1 MIFDSLTIENFGAYA
16 GAQQMTLSPLPGKPV
31 VLVGGMN
38 GGGKTTLLDAVQL
51 VLYGSRA
58 RASTRGRESYHDFL
72 RSCINRNVKPEV
84 GAKITLNFSRFSS
97 GKTIACEV
105 QRAWRETSRGIVETL
120 MVTEGDDYDAT
131 LTEHWDEFIEGYLP
145 SRIAHLFF
153 FDGEQIKELAEREN
167 AAGILGT
174 AIHSL
179 LGLDVVDRLQ
189 ADLKVLE
196 RRKRAEVLDGKAA
209 EDFSR
214 AQLELKSIEALQAE
228 VCATRASLENVV
240 GRLAKDANTARERF
254 RSAGGEAYQ
263 RRADVE
269 KELVGL
275 RTQEAAVSEKLR
287 ELLASHLPLAMVTA
301 ELEVAEASARVEAES
316 HVASE
321 VLAVIK
327 ARDAALLKELKRK
340 KADDEAVDVVAS
352 FLRGDRRSRE
362 QQVGS
367 VSRVYPTETV
377 PSLAHAREI
386 ILPAAIAEARAA
398 VLEHQSLNT
407 RIGGLERALEAV
419 PDADALADI
428 QKQLDLAEGELKQRR
443 AELEA
448 LVLKQE
454 AFSVQRAEAE
464 RRLERSADAAV
475 DQEQHQ
481 DSRDR
486 VLTHSTRVRKT
497 LEVFRNRVVQRH
509 VARLEA
515 LILDSLQQ
523 LLRKRAL
530 ADRIAINPETYTV
543 TLLNAAGQTIPFE
556 RLSAGERQLLA
567 TALLWGLARASG
579 RPVPTIIDTPLGR
592 LDSSHRK
599 HLVRGYFPRASHQ
612 VILLST
618 DEEIIGTRL
627 TELHPSVAR
636 VYRLAHDDQVGET
649 SIEEGYFEEQHAA
662 T

>member
-1 MIFDSLTIENFGAYA
+1 
-16 GAQQMTLSPLPGKPV
+16 
-31 VLVGGMN
+31 
-38 GGGKTTLLDAVQL
+38 
-51 VLYGSRA
+51 
-58 RASTRGRESYHDFL
+58 
-72 RSCINRNVKPEV
+72 
-84 GAKITLNFSRFSS
+84 
-97 GKTIACEV
+97 
-105 QRAWRETSRGIVETL
+105 
-120 MVTEGDDYDAT
+120 MVTEADEYDAT

-167 AAGILGT
+167 AAEILGT

-209 EDFSR
+209 EDYSR
-214 AQLELKSIEALQAE
+214 AQLDLKNVETLQAE
-228 VCATRASLENVV
+228 VCVARASLENVV
-240 GRLAKDANTARERF
+240 GRLAKDANSVRERF

-263 RRADVE
+263 RRAEVE
-269 KELVGL
+269 KDLESL
-275 RTQEAAVSEKLR
+275 RAQEATVAEKLR
-287 ELLASHLPLAMVTA
+287 ELLAGHLPLAMVTA
-301 ELEVAEASARVEAES
+301 ELEAAETSARAEAES
-316 HVASE
+316 HVAAE
-321 VLAVIK
+321 VLAVIEE
-327 ARDAALLKELKRK
+327 RDAALLKELKRK
-340 KADDEAVDVVAS
+340 KAGDEAVDVVVS
-352 FLRGDRRSRE
+352 YLESDRRSRE
-362 QQVGS
+362 AKVGS
-367 VSRVYPTETV
+367 GRRHYPAETV
-377 PSLAHAREI
+377 PALVHTRES
-386 ILPAAIAEARAA
+386 ILPAAVAEARAT

-407 RIGGLERALEAV
+407 RIGGFERALEAV
-419 PDADALADI
+419 PDADSLADL
-428 QKQLDLAEGELKQRR
+428 QKQLESAEGDLKQKR
-443 AELEA
+443 AELEV

-454 AFSVQRAEAE
+454 ALSTQRAEAE
-464 RRLERSADAAV
+464 RRLERSADAAI

-486 VLTHSTRVRKT
+486 VLAHSTRVRRT
-497 LEVFRNRVVQRH
+497 LEAFRNRVVKRH
-509 VARLEA
+509 VARLES

-530 ADRIAINPETYTV
+530 ADRISIDPETYAV
-543 TLLNAAGQTIPFE
+543 TLLNVTGQTIPFE

-567 TALLWGLARASG
+567 TSLLWGLARASG

-627 TELHPSVAR
+627 TEINPSVAR
-636 VYRLAHDDQVGET
+636 VYRLVHDDQAGET
-649 SIEEGYFEEQHAA
+649 SIEEGYFEHQHSA

>member
-1 MIFDSLTIENFGAYA
+1 MIFDSLTLENFGAYA
-16 GAQQMTLSPLPGKPV
+16 GSQQMNLSPSPGKPV

-58 RASTRGRESYHDFL
+58 RTSTRGRESYHEFL
-72 RSCINRNVKPEV
+72 RSCINRNVKPEA
-84 GAKITLNFSRFSS
+84 GAKITLKFSRFSS
-97 GKTIACEV
+97 GQVVACEV
-105 QRAWRETSRGIVETL
+105 QRAWRETARGIVETL
-120 MVTEGDDYDAT
+120 VVTEADEYDAT

-209 EDFSR
+209 EDYSR
-214 AQLELKSIEALQAE
+214 AQLDLRNVESLQAE
-228 VCATRASLENVV
+228 ACVARASLENVV
-240 GRLAKDANTARERF
+240 GRLAKDANSARERF

-263 RRADVE
+263 RRAEVE
-269 KELVGL
+269 KDLEGL
-275 RTQEAAVSEKLR
+275 RAQEATVAEKLR
-287 ELLASHLPLAMVTA
+287 ELLAGHLPLAMVTA
-301 ELEVAEASARVEAES
+301 ELEAAETSARAEAES
-316 HVASE
+316 AVATE
-321 VLAVIK
+321 VLAVIET
-327 ARDAALLKELKRK
+327 RDAALLKELKRK
-340 KADDEAVDVVAS
+340 KAGDQAVDVVVS
-352 FLRGDRRSRE
+352 FLESDRRGRKAKL
-362 QQVGS
+362 GS
-367 VSRVYPTETV
+367 GRRDYPAETV
-377 PSLAHAREI
+377 PTLVHTRES
-386 ILPAAIAEARAA
+386 ILPAAVAEARAA

-407 RIGGLERALEAV
+407 RIGGFERALEAV
-419 PDADALADI
+419 PDADSLADL
-428 QKQLDLAEGELKQRR
+428 QKQLESAEGDLKQRR
-443 AELEA
+443 AELEV

-454 AFSVQRAEAE
+454 ALSTQRAEAE
-464 RRLERSADAAV
+464 RRLERSADAAI

-486 VLTHSTRVRKT
+486 ILSHSTRVRRT
-497 LEVFRNRVVQRH
+497 LEAFRNRVVKRH

-515 LILDSLQQ
+515 LILDSLQH
-523 LLRKRAL
+523 LLRKKAL
-530 ADRIAINPETYTV
+530 ADRIVIDPETYSV
-543 TLLNAAGQTIPFE
+543 TLLNAAGQAIPFD

-627 TELHPSVAR
+627 TELSPAVAR
-636 VYRLAHDDQVGET
+636 IYRLAHDDKEGTT
-649 SIEEGYFEEQHAA
+649 SIEEGYFERQHAV

>member
-1 MIFDSLTIENFGAYA
+1 MIFDSLTLENFGAYA
-16 GAQQMTLSPLPGKPV
+16 GAQQMNLSPSPGKPV

-58 RASTRGRESYHDFL
+58 RTSTRGRESYHEFL

-84 GAKITLNFSRFSS
+84 GAKITLKFSRFRS
-97 GKTIACEV
+97 GQVIACEV
-105 QRAWRETSRGIVETL
+105 QRAWRETARGVVETL
-120 MVTEGDDYDAT
+120 MVNEADEYDAT

-209 EDFSR
+209 EDYSR
-214 AQLELKSIEALQAE
+214 AQLDLKNVESLQAE
-228 VCATRASLENVV
+228 ACVARASLENVV
-240 GRLAKDANTARERF
+240 GRLVKNATSARERF
-254 RSAGGEAYQ
+254 RAAGGEAYQ
-263 RRADVE
+263 RRAEVE
-269 KELVGL
+269 KDLEGL
-275 RTQEAAVSEKLR
+275 RSQEAAVAEKLR
-287 ELLASHLPLAMVTA
+287 ELLAGHLPLAMVTE
-301 ELEVAEASARVEAES
+301 ELGRAEASARAEAES
-316 HVASE
+316 HVAKE

-340 KADDEAVDVVAS
+340 KAGDQAIDFVAS
-352 FLRGDRRSRE
+352 FLESDRRGRE
-362 QQVGS
+362 AQTGNAK
-367 VSRVYPTETV
+367 RDYPAETV
-377 PSLAHAREI
+377 PALIHTRES
-386 ILPAAIAEARAA
+386 ILPASVAEAKAA
-398 VLEHQSLNT
+398 VFEHQSLNS
-407 RIGGLERALEAV
+407 RIGGFERALEAA
-419 PDADALADI
+419 PDADSLADF
-428 QKQLDLAEGELKQRR
+428 QKQLESAEGELKQRR
-443 AELEA
+443 AELEV

-454 AFSVQRAEAE
+454 ALSTQRAEAE
-464 RRLERSADAAV
+464 RRLERSADVAI

-486 VLTHSTRVRKT
+486 VLAHSTRVRRT
-497 LEVFRNRVVQRH
+497 LEAFRNRVVQRH

-523 LLRKRAL
+523 LLRKRSL
-530 ADRIAINPETYTV
+530 ADRISIDPETYAV

-567 TALLWGLARASG
+567 TSLLWGLARASG

-627 TELHPSVAR
+627 TEIKPSVAR
-636 VYRLAHDDQVGET
+636 VYRLVHDDRAGET
-649 SIEEGYFEEQHAA
+649 SIEEGYFEHQHAA

>member
-1 MIFDSLTIENFGAYA
+1 MIFNSLTLENFGAYS

-58 RASTRGRESYHDFL
+58 RTSTRGRESYHDFL
-72 RSCINRNVKPEV
+72 RSCINRNALPEI
-84 GAKITLNFSRFSS
+84 GAKITLTFSRFS
-97 GKTIACEV
+97 GGQAIACEV
-105 QRAWRETSRGIVETL
+105 QRAWRETSRGMVETL

-179 LGLDVVDRLQ
+179 LGLDAVDRLKG
-189 ADLKVLE
+189 DLKVLE
-196 RRKRAEVLDGKAA
+196 RRKRAETLDGKAA
-209 EDFSR
+209 EEFSR
-214 AQLELKSIEALQAE
+214 AQLDLKNVESLQAE
-228 VCATRASLENVV
+228 VCAARASLENVV
-240 GRLAKDANTARERF
+240 GRLAKEANSARERF
-254 RSAGGEAYQ
+254 RNAGGDAYQ
-263 RRADVE
+263 RRAEVE
-269 KELVGL
+269 KELERL
-275 RTQEAAVSEKLR
+275 RTQEVAVSENLR
-287 ELLASHLPLAMVTA
+287 ELLAGHLPLALVTA
-301 ELEVAEASARVEAES
+301 ELDAAEASARVEAES
-316 HVASE
+316 HIASE
-321 VLAVIK
+321 VLAVIE
-327 ARDAALLKELKRK
+327 ARDAALLKEMKRK
-340 KADDEAVDVVAS
+340 KADDQTIAAVAS
-352 FLRGDRRSRE
+352 FLESDRRWRE
-362 QQVGS
+362 TQTGNGRS
-367 VSRVYPTETV
+367 HYPTDTV
-377 PSLAHAREI
+377 PVLTHTRES
-386 ILPAAIAEARAA
+386 ILPAAIAAARAA
-398 VLEHQSLNT
+398 VAENQSLNT
-407 RIGGLERALEAV
+407 RIGGFERALEAV
-419 PDADALADI
+419 PDADAVVEL
-428 QKQLDLAEGELKQRR
+428 QKQLDSAEGEVKQRR

-454 AFSVQRAEAE
+454 ALSAQRLEAE

-475 DQEQHQ
+475 DQEQHK

-486 VLTHSTRVRKT
+486 VLAHSMRVRST
-497 LEVFRNRVVQRH
+497 LEVFRNRVVKRH

-523 LLRKRAL
+523 LLRKKAL
-530 ADRIAINPETYTV
+530 ADRIVIDPETYAV

-567 TALLWGLARASG
+567 TSLLWGLARASG

-636 VYRLAHDDQVGET
+636 VYRLAHDDQAGET
-649 SIEEGYFEEQHAA
+649 SIEEGYFEHQYAA

>member
-1 MIFDSLTIENFGAYA
+1 MIFDSLTLENFGAYA
-16 GAQQMTLSPLPGKPV
+16 GAQEMVLKPLPGKPV

-58 RASTRGRESYHDFL
+58 RTSTRGRESYHDFL
-72 RSCINRNVKPEV
+72 RSCINRNAKPES
-84 GAKITLNFSRFSS
+84 GAKIALNFSRFS
-97 GKTIACEV
+97 GGQVIACEV
-105 QRAWRETSRGIVETL
+105 QRSWRETSRGIVETL
-120 MVTEGDDYDAT
+120 MVTEGNDYDAT

-214 AQLELKSIEALQAE
+214 AQLDLKNVETLQAE
-228 VCATRASLENVV
+228 ACVARASLENVV
-240 GRLAKDANTARERF
+240 GRLAKDAAVAREKF
-254 RSAGGEAYQ
+254 RAAGGEAYE
-263 RRADVE
+263 RRAVVE
-269 KELVGL
+269 KELDSF
-275 RTQEAAVSEKLR
+275 RKQEAAISDKLR
-287 ELLASHLPLAMVTA
+287 ELLAGHLPLSLMTKQ
-301 ELEVAEASARVEAES
+301 LEAAEASARAES
-316 HVASE
+316 ESHLVVE
-321 VLAVIK
+321 VLAVIE

-340 KADDEAVDVVAS
+340 KADRPTVDVVAG
-352 FLRGDRRSRE
+352 FLEDDRQRRAQKARSVRRDYPAEVIPALVHTRE
-362 QQVGS
+362 S
-367 VSRVYPTETV
+367 
-377 PSLAHAREI
+377 
-386 ILPAAIAEARAA
+386 ILPAVVADTRTALA
-398 VLEHQSLNT
+398 EHQALSVQ
-407 RIGGLERALEAV
+407 ISGLERALEAV
-419 PDADALADI
+419 PDADAVAEL
-428 QKQLDLAEGELKQRR
+428 QKQLEHADSQLKLKR
-443 AELEA
+443 AELDAVVLRQEA
-448 LVLKQE
+448 L
-454 AFSVQRAEAE
+454 ATQRAEAE
-464 RRLERSADAAV
+464 RRLERVADAAV

-486 VLTHSTRVRKT
+486 VLAHSARVRRT
-497 LEVFRNRVVQRH
+497 LEGFRSRVVRRH

-515 LILDSLQQ
+515 LILDSLRQ
-523 LLRKRAL
+523 LLRKQAL
-530 ADRIAINPETYTV
+530 ADRIVIDPETYGV

-618 DEEIIGTRL
+618 DEEIVGTRL
-627 TELHPSVAR
+627 NEIRPSVAR
-636 VYRLAHDDQVGET
+636 EYRLAHNDQAGET
-649 SIEEGYFEEQHAA
+649 SIEEGYFEHQHAA

>member
-1 MIFDSLTIENFGAYA
+1 MIFDSLIIENFGAYA

-84 GAKITLNFSRFSS
+84 GAKITLKFSRFSS

-214 AQLELKSIEALQAE
+214 AQLDLKNVESLQAE
-228 VCATRASLENVV
+228 VCAARASLENVV

-287 ELLASHLPLAMVTA
+287 ELLAGHLPLAMVTA
-301 ELEVAEASARVEAES
+301 ELEAAEASARVEAES

-321 VLAVIK
+321 VLAVIE

-340 KADDEAVDVVAS
+340 KAAEEAVDVVAS
-352 FLRGDRRSRE
+352 FLKGDRRSRE
-362 QQVGS
+362 QQAGS
-367 VSRVYPTETV
+367 GRRSYPAETV
-377 PSLAHAREI
+377 PSIVHTRET
-386 ILPAAIAEARAA
+386 ILPAASAEARAA
-398 VLEHQSLNT
+398 ILEHQSLNT
-407 RIGGLERALEAV
+407 RIGGVERALEAV
-419 PDADALADI
+419 PDGDALADL
-428 QKQLDLAEGELKQRR
+428 QKQLVLAEGQLKQKR

-448 LVLKQE
+448 AVLKQE
-454 AFSVQRAEAE
+454 AFSLQRAEAE

-486 VLTHSTRVRKT
+486 VLAHSTRVRNT

-627 TELHPSVAR
+627 AELHPSVAR

>member
-1 MIFDSLTIENFGAYA
+1 MIFDSLTLENFGAYA
-16 GAQQMTLSPLPGKPV
+16 GAQQMTLKPSTGKPV

-58 RASTRGRESYHDFL
+58 RTSTRGRESYHDFL
-72 RSCINRNVKPEV
+72 RSCINRNARPED
-84 GAKITLNFSRFSS
+84 GAKITLKFSRFSS
-97 GKTIACEV
+97 GQTIACEV
-105 QRAWRETSRGIVETL
+105 QRAWRETARGMIETL
-120 MVTEGDDYDAT
+120 MVTEGDDYNAT

-189 ADLKVLE
+189 SDLKVLE

-209 EDFSR
+209 EEFSR
-214 AQLELKSIEALQAE
+214 AQLDLKNVEALQAE
-228 VCATRASLENVV
+228 ACAARASLENVV

-254 RSAGGEAYQ
+254 RNAGGEAYQ

-269 KELVGL
+269 KDLEGL
-275 RTQEAAVSEKLR
+275 RTQEGAVSERLR
-287 ELLASHLPLAMVTA
+287 ELLAGHSPLAMVAA
-301 ELEVAEASARVEAES
+301 ELEAAEALARTEAES
-316 HVASE
+316 HISSE
-321 VLAVIK
+321 VLAVVE

-340 KADDEAVDVVAS
+340 KAGDSAISTVAS
-352 FLRGDRRSRE
+352 FLERDRDNRKTE
-362 QQVGS
+362 VGNGR
-367 VSRVYPTETV
+367 RVYPAETV
-377 PSLAHAREI
+377 PAIAHTRQA
-386 ILPAAIAEARAA
+386 ILPAAIADARAV
-398 VLEHQSLNT
+398 VLEHQSLHT
-407 RIGGLERALEAV
+407 RIAGLERALEAV
-419 PDADALADI
+419 PDADALADL
-428 QKQLDLAEGELKQRR
+428 QKQLEKAEGQLKQRR
-443 AELEA
+443 AELESMT
-448 LVLKQE
+448 LKQE
-454 AFSVQRAEAE
+454 ALSGQRAEAE
-464 RRLERSADAAV
+464 RRLERSADKAI

-486 VLTHSTRVRKT
+486 ILSHSVRVRKT

-509 VARLEA
+509 VARLEG

-543 TLLNAAGQTIPFE
+543 TLLNAAGQMIPFE

-636 VYRLAHDDQVGET
+636 VYRLAHDDQAGET
-649 SIEEGYFEEQHAA
+649 SIEEGYFEHQHAA

>member
-1 MIFDSLTIENFGAYA
+1 MIFDSLTLENFGAYA
-16 GAQQMTLSPLPGKPV
+16 GAQQMKLSPLPGKPV

-58 RASTRGRESYHDFL
+58 RTSTRGRESYHEFL
-72 RSCINRNVKPEV
+72 RSCINRNAKPEV
-84 GAKITLNFSRFSS
+84 GAKITLKFSRFSS
-97 GKTIACEV
+97 GQAIACEV

-120 MVTEGDDYDAT
+120 MVTDGDDYDAT

-196 RRKRAEVLDGKAA
+196 RRKRAAVLDGKAA
-209 EDFSR
+209 EDYSR
-214 AQLELKSIEALQAE
+214 AQLDLKNVESLQAE
-228 VCATRASLENVV
+228 VCGARASLENVV
-240 GRLAKDANTARERF
+240 GRLAKDANSARERF

-263 RRADVE
+263 RRAEVE
-269 KELVGL
+269 KELEGL
-275 RTQEAAVSEKLR
+275 RTQEAAVSDKLR
-287 ELLASHLPLAMVTA
+287 ELLAGHLPLAMVTA
-301 ELEVAEASARVEAES
+301 ELEAAEASARAEAES
-316 HVASE
+316 HVATE
-321 VLAVIK
+321 VLAVIE
-327 ARDAALLKELKRK
+327 ARDKALLKELKRK
-340 KADDEAVDVVAS
+340 KAGDQTVDIVAR
-352 FLRGDRRSRE
+352 FLEGDRRGRE
-362 QQVGS
+362 SLAGNK
-367 VSRVYPTETV
+367 RRDYPAETV
-377 PSLAHAREI
+377 PALAHTREL
-386 ILPAAIAEARAA
+386 ILPTDITDARAA

-407 RIGGLERALEAV
+407 RIGGFERALEAV
-419 PDADALADI
+419 PDADALADL
-428 QKQLDLAEGELKQRR
+428 QKQLDAAEGELKQRR
-443 AELEA
+443 AELET

-454 AFSVQRAEAE
+454 ALSTQRAEAE

-486 VLTHSTRVRKT
+486 VLSHSARVRNT
-497 LEVFRNRVVQRH
+497 LEAFRNRVVQRH

-523 LLRKRAL
+523 LLRKRAM
-530 ADRIAINPETYTV
+530 ADRISIDPETYAV

-627 TELHPSVAR
+627 TEINPSVAR
-636 VYRLAHDDQVGET
+636 VYRLVHEDQAGET
-649 SIEEGYFEEQHAA
+649 SIEEGYFEHQHAA

>member
-1 MIFDSLTIENFGAYA
+1 MIFDSLTLENFGAYA
-16 GAQQMTLSPLPGKPV
+16 GAQQMNLSPSPGKPV

-58 RASTRGRESYHDFL
+58 RTSTRGRESYHEFL

-84 GAKITLNFSRFSS
+84 GAKITLKFSRFRS
-97 GKTIACEV
+97 GQVIACEV
-105 QRAWRETSRGIVETL
+105 QRAWRETARGIVETL
-120 MVTEGDDYDAT
+120 MVNEADEYDAT

-167 AAGILGT
+167 AAEILGT

-209 EDFSR
+209 EDYSR
-214 AQLELKSIEALQAE
+214 AQLDLRNVETLQAE
-228 VCATRASLENVV
+228 ACVARASLENVV
-240 GRLAKDANTARERF
+240 GRLAKGATSARERF
-254 RSAGGEAYQ
+254 RAAGGEAYQ
-263 RRADVE
+263 RRAEVE
-269 KELVGL
+269 KDLEGL
-275 RTQEAAVSEKLR
+275 RSQEAAVAEKLR
-287 ELLASHLPLAMVTA
+287 ELLAGHLPLAMVTA
-301 ELEVAEASARVEAES
+301 ELGRAEASARAEAES
-316 HVASE
+316 HVAKE

-327 ARDAALLKELKRK
+327 SRDAALLKELKRK
-340 KADDEAVDVVAS
+340 KAGDQAIDFVAS
-352 FLRGDRRSRE
+352 FLESDRRGRE
-362 QQVGS
+362 AQTGNAK
-367 VSRVYPTETV
+367 RDYPAETV
-377 PSLAHAREI
+377 PALIHTRES
-386 ILPAAIAEARAA
+386 ILPASFAEAKAA
-398 VLEHQSLNT
+398 LLEHQSLNS
-407 RIGGLERALEAV
+407 RIGGFERALEAV
-419 PDADALADI
+419 PDADSLADF
-428 QKQLDLAEGELKQRR
+428 QKQLESAEVELKQRR
-443 AELEA
+443 AELEV

-454 AFSVQRAEAE
+454 ALSTQRAEAE
-464 RRLERSADAAV
+464 RRLERSADVAI

-486 VLTHSTRVRKT
+486 VLAHSTRVRRT
-497 LEVFRNRVVQRH
+497 LEAFRHRVVQRH

-530 ADRIAINPETYTV
+530 ADRISIDPETYAV

-567 TALLWGLARASG
+567 TSLLWGLARASG

-599 HLVRGYFPRASHQ
+599 HLIRGYFPRASHQ

-627 TELHPSVAR
+627 TEIKPSVAR
-636 VYRLAHDDQVGET
+636 LYRLVHDDRAGET
-649 SIEEGYFEEQHAA
+649 SIDEGYFEHQHAA

>member
-1 MIFDSLTIENFGAYA
+1 MIFNSLTLENFGVYA
-16 GAQQMTLSPLPGKPV
+16 GSQQMTLSPLPGKPV

-58 RASTRGRESYHDFL
+58 RTSTRGRESYHDFL
-72 RSCINRNVKPEV
+72 RSCINRNATLEG
-84 GAKITLNFSRFSS
+84 GAKLTLNFSRFS
-97 GKTIACEV
+97 GGRMVACQV
-105 QRAWRETSRGIVETL
+105 HRAWRETSRGITETL
-120 MVTEGDDYDAT
+120 MVTEGGDYDAA

-179 LGLDVVDRLQ
+179 LGLDAVDRLQ

-196 RRKRAEVLDGKAA
+196 RRKRAELLDGKAA
-209 EDFSR
+209 EEYSR
-214 AQLELKSIEALQAE
+214 AQLDLRNVESLQAE
-228 VCATRASLENVV
+228 VCAERASLENVV
-240 GRLAKDANTARERF
+240 GRLAKDANSARERF
-254 RSAGGEAYQ
+254 RNAGGEAYQ
-263 RRADVE
+263 RRAEVE
-269 KELVGL
+269 NELEAL
-275 RTQEAAVSEKLR
+275 RTREAAVSENLR

-301 ELEVAEASARVEAES
+301 ELEAAEASARAEAES
-316 HVASE
+316 HIASE
-321 VLAVIK
+321 VLVVIE

-340 KADDEAVDVVAS
+340 KASDDAIGAVAS
-352 FLRGDRRSRE
+352 FLKSDRKRREAKTGNSRKD
-362 QQVGS
+362 
-367 VSRVYPTETV
+367 YPNETV
-377 PSLAHAREI
+377 PALAHTRAS
-386 ILPAAIAEARAA
+386 ILPTAIADARTT
-398 VLEHQSLNT
+398 LHEHQLLTT
-407 RIGGLERALEAV
+407 RIGELERVLEAV
-419 PDADALADI
+419 PDADALADL
-428 QKQLDLAEGELKQRR
+428 QKQVDATEGDLKTRR

-448 LVLKQE
+448 LVLKLE
-454 AFSVQRAEAE
+454 ALSVQRLEAE

-486 VLTHSTRVRKT
+486 VLTHSARVRSTLDVFRTRVVK
-497 LEVFRNRVVQRH
+497 RH

-530 ADRIAINPETYTV
+530 ADRIAIDPETYAV

-627 TELHPSVAR
+627 TELSPSVAR
-636 VYRLAHDDQVGET
+636 VYRLAHNDQAGET
-649 SIEEGYFEEQHAA
+649 SIEEGYFEHQHAA